1 MTLTVPKSVEIRK
14 NLVGW
19 PKETCRVTSTSR
31 SIIKGP
37 TRRLCV
43 WSTEPSVGAQR
54 RASAAFIPMSA
65 APNAARITP
74 PGGVAVIRHVI
85 GQVAGLTAVRT
96 SSPQVGTQSRSAES
110 AQAARAAA
118 VTSSGGSVIR
128 AWLSRAAT
136 GGTSSSGISGTRV
149 RVPHVSGC
157 PIFSRSCQGHASWS
171 GARAHRWRSVMS
183 LTGRGTRQPVA
194 LAKPP

>member
-43 WSTEPSVGAQR
+43 WSPAPSVGAQR

-128 AWLSRAAT
+128 AWLH
-136 GGTSSSGISGTRV
+136 TREL
-149 RVPHVSGC
+149 
-157 PIFSRSCQGHASWS
+157 RSCVATKQACGGLHDPSPRY
-171 GARAHRWRSVMS
+171 GRVHHRHRWPGSQ
-183 LTGRGTRQPVA
+183 T
-194 LAKPP
+194 PP